1 VFLWRNDGELWITY
15 QTDHMT
21 QVGDIGRAWGNDE
34 FLPARRPGAAIAGQ
48 FHDEG
53 WAYIDSAPEF
63 DEETGLPVEFKGY
76 FGSVFGS
83 LSMPAA
89 EYGRGVELLLKID
102 KYAALIGSLHGTGV
116 YLKDYGI
123 EGTPVPEL
131 STFQPRVQTFLAE
144 EESAQKR
151 LRKET
156 AASDEEVWHDFRLF
170 IAWNRLSQI
179 FSRGLQD
186 AWLSKLPTKSAPE
199 GLKITT
205 KRIDTY
211 TVALDP
217 YPFRIEPLYFPVKT
231 YRLAD
236 RPYAST
242 DDFLLTIAKTP
253 PMNALYTA
261 VSARR

>member
-1 VFLWRNDGELWITY
+1 MFLWRNDGELWITH

-63 DEETGLPVEFKGY
+63 DEKTGLPVEFKGY

-89 EYGRGVELLLKID
+89 EYGRGVELLLKMD

-123 EGTPVPEL
+123 EGTPVPER
-131 STFQPRVQTFLAE
+131 STFAPRVQAFLAE
-144 EESAQKR
+144 EEQMQQR
-151 LRKET
+151 LRAET
-156 AASDEEVWHDFRLF
+156 NASDEEVWHDFRLF

-186 AWLSKLPTKSAPE
+186 AWLSKLPTKSKPE
-199 GLKITT
+199 GVKITT

-211 TVALDP
+211 TVALEP
-217 YPFRIEPLYFPVKT
+217 FPFRGDRRFFPVKT
-231 YRLAD
+231 YRIPY
-236 RPYAST
+236 RRYASAT
-242 DDFLLTIAKTP
+242 DLLMTIATTP
-253 PMNALYTA
+253 PMSALYTA
-261 VSARR
+261 VPV